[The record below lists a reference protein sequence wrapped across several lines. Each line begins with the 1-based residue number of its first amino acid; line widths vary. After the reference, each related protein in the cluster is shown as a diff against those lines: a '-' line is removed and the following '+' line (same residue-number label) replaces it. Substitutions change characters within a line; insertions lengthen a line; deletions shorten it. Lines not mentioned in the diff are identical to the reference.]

1 MCLAGLCRD
10 ISGDRCCRELFDGY
24 WFFKQK
30 TAYEMRISD
39 WSSDVF
45 SSERISVGA
54 ALETNRI
61 NHVAAALPGRHVFKY
76 VVTHIQCADSGGPV
90 QLVPRKRIK
99 ITIDGLHV
107 DGLVGYCLGAV
118 DQHIGTG
125 IKIGRAHV

>member
-1 MCLAGLCRD
+1 
-10 ISGDRCCRELFDGY
+10 
-24 WFFKQK
+24 
-30 TAYEMRISD
+30 MRISD
-39 WSSDVF
+39 WSSDVC
-45 SSERISVGA
+45 SSD
-54 ALETNRI
+54 LRI

-118 DQHIGTG
+118 DQHLGTG
-125 IKIGRAHV
+125 IMRSEESRVGKGGGSPCRSRVAKYP